1 MKFIHGSD
9 IQRGLREIS
18 PSHIAVAYVGID
30 WKTYVAPENLKDIV
44 LSPTVGTNPAAIVE
58 IAEVVGWEQVHF
70 LDNLHAKIYLGER
83 GAAVGSFNLTANGLS
98 AEGLQEAGFIVDDA
112 PALAELRARLDDY
125 RQQADMAYPTTE
137 AKLACLAELRAKWD
151 RAIKQG
157 VIRNDAKATTL
168 EAYRPV
174 SIDEIYV
181 CWVSG
186 QITYTDQIVSHGTV
200 NSTVSFLE
208 SDAVQPDRW
217 ILCWVPRVDGHP
229 DERCRPYW
237 QHIDEVIEGGAHEA
251 PYTKA
256 AVERIGRAELPPP
269 FELNDAAV
277 HALYAV
283 LNSGEFPEFLYDQET
298 WSVDRT
304 LPRLP
309 AFLQAL
315 SKFAREAADAA
326 THTHAAGEKPG
337 TTSISLD
344 ALARE
349 FGARI
354 RKAMDISI
362 REKYVK
368 AGVIEGLM
376 ATYEPVTLAKRLV
389 KPGHGIKGGLRS
401 LAKHSALRLSFESIM
416 LEPHFE
422 SLFNKRDLECARF
435 NLFEVDQ
442 SYQPPSA

>member
-30 WKTYVAPENLKDIV
+30 WKTYIAPENLKDIV

-98 AEGLQEAGFIVDDA
+98 AEGLQEAGFVVDDA
-112 PALAELRARLDDY
+112 LALAELHARLDDY
-125 RQQADMAYPTTE
+125 RQQACMAYPTTE
-137 AKLACLAELRAKWD
+137 AKLARLAELRAQWD

-157 VIRNDAKATTL
+157 VIRNDAKASTL
-168 EAYRPV
+168 GAYRPI
-174 SIDEIYV
+174 SSDEIYV

-186 QITYTDQIVSHGTV
+186 EITYTDQIVSHGTV

-208 SDAVQPDRW
+208 SDTVLPDRW
-217 ILCWVPRVDGHP
+217 ILCWTSRTDGHP
-229 DERCRPYW
+229 DKRHRPYW
-237 QHIDEVIEGGAHEA
+237 LHIDEVIEAGAHEA
-251 PYTKA
+251 PYTKVA
-256 AVERIGRAELPPP
+256 IERTDRAELPPP
-269 FELNDAAV
+269 FNLDDATV

-309 AFLQAL
+309 AFLQTLA
-315 SKFAREAADAA
+315 KVAQQEAA
-326 THTHAAGEKPG
+326 
-337 TTSISLD
+337 TSGVAETPDTETVSPD

-354 RKAMDISI
+354 REAMDISI
-362 REKYVK
+362 QRKYVK

-389 KPGHGIKGGLRS
+389 KPGFGIKGGLKS
-401 LAKHSALRLSFESIM
+401 LARYNALHLSFESIM
-416 LEPHFE
+416 LEPRFAP
-422 SLFNKRDLECARF
+422 LFNKNDLECAEF
-435 NLFEVDQ
+435 NLREAR
-442 SYQPPSA
+442 SAYQ

>member
-30 WKTYVAPENLKDIV
+30 WKTYIAPENLKDIV

-112 PALAELRARLDDY
+112 LALAELRARLDDY
-125 RQQADMAYPTTE
+125 RQQAGMAYPTTE
-137 AKLACLAELRAKWD
+137 AKLARLAELRAQWD

-157 VIRNDAKATTL
+157 VIRNDAKASTL
-168 EAYRPV
+168 GAYRPI
-174 SIDEIYV
+174 SSDEIYV

-186 QITYTDQIVSHGTV
+186 EITYTDQIVSHGTV

-208 SDAVQPDRW
+208 SDTVLPDRW
-217 ILCWVPRVDGHP
+217 ILCWTSRTDGHP
-229 DERCRPYW
+229 DKRHRPYW
-237 QHIDEVIEGGAHEA
+237 LHIDEVIEGGAHEA
-251 PYTKA
+251 PYTKV
-256 AVERIGRAELPPP
+256 AVERTGRAELPPP
-269 FELNDAAV
+269 FELTDTAV

-283 LNSGEFPEFLYDQET
+283 LNSGDFPEFLDDNET

-309 AFLQAL
+309 AFLRAL
-315 SKFAREAADAA
+315 GDAA
-326 THTHAAGEKPG
+326 RHAVDASNSTEVDGPNA
-337 TTSISLD
+337 TTFSLD
-344 ALARE
+344 ALAKE

-354 RKAMDISI
+354 REAMDISI
-362 REKYVK
+362 QKKYVK
-368 AGVIEGLM
+368 STIEGMM
-376 ATYEPVTLAKRLV
+376 ATYPPVTLAKRLV
-389 KPGHGIKGGLRS
+389 TQGDIKSGLKN
-401 LAKHSALRLSFESIM
+401 LAAHDALDLSFESIM
-416 LEPHFE
+416 LEPQFAP
-422 SLFNKRDLECARF
+422 LFSKDDLDCAHF
-435 NLFEVDQ
+435 NLSRVD
-442 SYQPPSA
+442 PSHPWPLP